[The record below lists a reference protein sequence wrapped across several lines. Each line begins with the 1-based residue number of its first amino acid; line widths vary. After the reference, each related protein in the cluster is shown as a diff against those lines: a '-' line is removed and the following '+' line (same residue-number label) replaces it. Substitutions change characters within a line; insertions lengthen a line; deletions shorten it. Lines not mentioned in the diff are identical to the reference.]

1 MIDSI
6 SGLIE
11 LSIAPIFLLAAVGAI
26 LNVFTDRLTRIAIKL
41 ELLHKIADKDVTET
55 VAAHRFFL
63 SKRLDN
69 INLSI
74 LYCTVAGV
82 LVALVTMLMFLG
94 LLFQFEH
101 YLIIAILYIGS
112 MLSLILALLLFLK
125 EIYDSKKFIHSKKDY
140 SL

>member
-6 SGLIE
+6 SELIQ
-11 LSIAPIFLLAAVGAI
+11 LSVAPIFLLAAVGAI
-26 LNVFTDRLTRIAIKL
+26 LNVFTDRLTRIVIKF
-41 ELLHKIADKDVTET
+41 ELLNKIANKDTTDMVKE
-55 VAAHRFFL
+55 HRILL

-74 LYCTVAGV
+74 LYCTIAGV

-94 LLFQFEH
+94 LLFKFENTVFVAVF
-101 YLIIAILYIGS
+101 YIAS

-125 EIYDSKKFIHSKKDY
+125 EIYDSKKFIHNKKDY